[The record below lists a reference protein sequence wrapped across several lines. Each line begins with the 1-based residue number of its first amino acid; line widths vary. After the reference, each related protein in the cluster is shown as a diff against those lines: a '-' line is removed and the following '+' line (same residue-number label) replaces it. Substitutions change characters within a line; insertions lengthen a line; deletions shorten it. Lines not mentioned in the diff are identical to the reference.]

1 VPLPP
6 QVPGLPKAR
15 RVVLFAHTAAGG
27 VVQVTLAH
35 GSVLQAP
42 LLQPLLHVVSVGAEV
57 HVPPEQE
64 PDEA

>member
-42 LLQPLLHVVSVGAEV
+42 LLQPLLHVVSVGA
-57 HVPPEQE
+57 
-64 PDEA
+64 